1 MGLLD
6 SIKSVFGGDDEEK
19 KAAEQKAA
27 AEKAAKEAAAAKA
40 AAEKAAAEAAAKKP
54 TDPQVNVAPN
64 MTVYFQHGAIN
75 GEIKI
80 LSAAPG
86 NVAFECNGQSFVL
99 SDAGESYFMI
109 NGKAAKFAEA
119 SADPANIAFALS
131 AGTTTL
137 ITPTQ
142 VKSLLGS
149 NNVWADTGD
158 ITDAEYFS
166 KEV

>member
-6 SIKSVFGGDDEEK
+6 SIKNVFGGDDEEK

-27 AEKAAKEAAAAKA
+27 AEKAAKEKAAKEAAAAKA
-40 AAEKAAAEAAAKKP
+40 AAEKAAAAEAAAKKP

-75 GEIKI
+75 GQIKI

-142 VKSLLGS
+142 VKSDKIANAATQTLFKG
-149 NNVWADTGD
+149 
-158 ITDAEYFS
+158 I
-166 KEV
+166 

>member
-6 SIKSVFGGDDEEK
+6 SIKNVFGGDDEEK

-27 AEKAAKEAAAAKA
+27 AEKAAKEKAAKEAVAAKA

-75 GEIKI
+75 GQIKI

-142 VKSLLGS
+142 VKSDKIANAATQTLFKG
-149 NNVWADTGD
+149 
-158 ITDAEYFS
+158 I
-166 KEV
+166 

>member
-6 SIKSVFGGDDEEK
+6 SIKNVFGGDDEEK

-27 AEKAAKEAAAAKA
+27 SEKAAKEKAAKEAAAAKA
-40 AAEKAAAEAAAKKP
+40 AAEKAAAEAAKKP

-75 GEIKI
+75 GQIKI

-142 VKSLLGS
+142 VKSDKIANAATQTLFKG
-149 NNVWADTGD
+149 
-158 ITDAEYFS
+158 I
-166 KEV
+166 

>member
-6 SIKSVFGGDDEEK
+6 SIKNVFGGDDEEK

-27 AEKAAKEAAAAKA
+27 AEKAAKEKAAKEAAAAKA
-40 AAEKAAAEAAAKKP
+40 AAEKAAAEAAKKP

-75 GEIKI
+75 GQIKI

-142 VKSLLGS
+142 VKSDKIANAATQTLFKG
-149 NNVWADTGD
+149 
-158 ITDAEYFS
+158 I
-166 KEV
+166 

>member
-6 SIKSVFGGDDEEK
+6 SIKNVFGGDDEEK

-27 AEKAAKEAAAAKA
+27 AEKAAKEKAAKEAAAAKA
-40 AAEKAAAEAAAKKP
+40 AAEKAAAEAAKKP

-75 GEIKI
+75 GQIKI

-109 NGKAAKFAEA
+109 NGKTAKFAEA

-142 VKSLLGS
+142 VKSDKIANAATQTLFKG
-149 NNVWADTGD
+149 
-158 ITDAEYFS
+158 I
-166 KEV
+166 

>member
-27 AEKAAKEAAAAKA
+27 AEKAAAEKAAAEKA
-40 AAEKAAAEAAAKKP
+40 AAEKAAAEAAKKP
-54 TDPQVNVAPN
+54 IDPQVNVAPN
-64 MTVYFQHGAIN
+64 MTVYFQHGAIK

-86 NVAFECNGQSFVL
+86 NVAFEFNGQSFVL
-99 SDAGESYFMI
+99 SDAGESYFMV

-142 VKSLLGS
+142 VKSDKIANAATQTLFKG
-149 NNVWADTGD
+149 
-158 ITDAEYFS
+158 I
-166 KEV
+166 